1 MIISWTLFY
10 SNKFL
15 SSLAVV
21 IVNVLL
27 AIHLNARS
35 SLILPVAISVLF
47 LLSRWARITHRNV
60 VSTRNCI
67 SHRCYVSLLSITVTY
82 LVLGIVSFSS
92 SATFLMSMMSSVA
105 MLMSAMMSLTS
116 LALMSHIVKLHLFFD
131 LSQSLVEIVFAV
143 TRYVFIYFGF
153 SKCVGRL

>member
-116 LALMSHIVKLHLFFD
+116 LALMSHV
-131 LSQSLVEIVFAV
+131 V
-143 TRYVFIYFGF
+143 
-153 SKCVGRL
+153 